1 MVQRQEMEE
10 HVQKVFFRI
19 ILQEKLWQ
27 DVKQVTGRDK
37 GGLILPKKMEERT
50 GQLVTDILVSKH
62 PYLAPLAVEA
72 FHHYNKIMNRIGL
85 NITADIAEQVSKTI
99 QGVSGTDG
107 IDTTECQ
114 DCTLWHGP
122 SSRYL

>member
-1 MVQRQEMEE
+1 M
-10 HVQKVFFRI
+10 
-19 ILQEKLWQ
+19 
-27 DVKQVTGRDK
+27 TGRDK

-114 DCTLWHGP
+114 DCTLRHGP